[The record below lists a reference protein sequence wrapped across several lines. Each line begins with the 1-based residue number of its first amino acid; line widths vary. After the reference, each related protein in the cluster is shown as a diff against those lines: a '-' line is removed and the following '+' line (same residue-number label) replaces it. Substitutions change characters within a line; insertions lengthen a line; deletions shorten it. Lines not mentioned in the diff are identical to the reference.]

1 MAAAL
6 QITGATLV
14 SVGVGFMFPPAGIAL
29 AGAFCI
35 AFGVALEFNKER
47 NVNAG

>member
-6 QITGATLV
+6 QITGATLI
-14 SVGVGFMFPPAGIAL
+14 SVGFGLMFPPAGIAL

-35 AFGVALEFNKER
+35 AFGITIELNKR
-47 NVNAG
+47 RDVNAG